1 MEKKQYTMPL
11 MEVITLSIE
20 VMQNEY
26 AFGVASR
33 PQDPLN
39 AAPKKKTEVF

>member
-1 MEKKQYTMPL
+1 MKKKLYNIPQ
-11 MEVITLSIE
+11 MEVIVLSTE
-20 VMQNEY
+20 LMQNEY

-39 AAPKKKTEVF
+39 AAPKRRWKVF